1 MLENYVEGK
10 NKLLNSI
17 EELNYYCESYGNQKQ
32 KELLCEQKKKLKKIH
47 FNLSVLGQF
56 KRGKSTLINALLGE
70 DILPTGVLPLTA
82 IITSL
87 HYSENKM
94 AEVIFNNGE
103 KKIINY
109 KNICQYVTEK
119 ENPQNCKEIKEV
131 DIYYPSPLLKKGVI
145 LVDTPGIGS
154 IYKNNTEIT
163 ENYLYR
169 ADVVI
174 FVLAV
179 DPPMTEKEMDFLNE
193 VKEIANKVIFVLNK
207 IDIVSESD
215 LEKIINFSKKT
226 IIDRL
231 NIDESELDFYPI
243 SAEEMQKYSGREIGE
258 SKEFLKA
265 LEEMIIKQKGKII
278 IDSVNDKLK
287 IIIEHLIFNVE
298 LEMKILHEPL
308 ESLENKVEKLYDKL
322 KKIKT
327 RKKQI
332 VYLFKGEIERILNI
346 LKNDINNLNDKQSKR
361 LLLKAEKELV
371 NIKGNNIQAEIQDF
385 LEEEIKIIF
394 EEWRKAE
401 KEKLDQLLYKESNKF
416 VENINSIIEN
426 IQQIFVDLFNLEFF
440 KMIPVDEMAASKDFY
455 YHIKDLD
462 LFYPKLDILTFSA
475 FLPSFIKKPI
485 IKKKIKEEVLRQ
497 VDKNCGRIS
506 YDFKKRINESSRK
519 FISNWEKEVDNLI
532 EEIKTIIEKSKKE
545 KDFNAEKIN
554 EKKEKLLFDIN
565 KLKKLS

>member
-32 KELLCEQKKKLKKIH
+32 KELLCEQKKKLEKIH

-385 LEEEIKIIF
+385 LEEGIKIIF

-475 FLPSFIKKPI
+475 FLPNFIKKPI